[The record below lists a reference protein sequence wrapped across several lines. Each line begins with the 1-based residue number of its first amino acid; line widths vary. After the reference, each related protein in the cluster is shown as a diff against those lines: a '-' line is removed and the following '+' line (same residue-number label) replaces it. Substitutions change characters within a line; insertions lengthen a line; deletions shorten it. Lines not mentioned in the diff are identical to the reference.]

1 MSRTLVLTIIGDDR
15 PGLVG
20 KLAAVISARGGNWL
34 ESSLSHLA
42 GKFAGVLRIEAPE
55 AASEEL
61 IAALSSLPDLRVIV
75 EASQATAEPTSGRRF
90 ALSLVGHDR
99 IGIVS
104 ELSAVLARHSVNVEQ
119 LTTRT
124 ASAPMSSETLFHA
137 DAELLA
143 GAEFNSALLQQDLE
157 RISAD
162 LMVDIT
168 LSDG

>member
-20 KLAAVISARGGNWL
+20 SLAAAISERDGNWL
-34 ESSLSHLA
+34 ESSLAHLA
-42 GKFAGVLRIEAPE
+42 GKFAGVVRIEVPE
-55 AASEEL
+55 EGADGL
-61 IAALSSLPDLRVIV
+61 LAALASMPELRVIA
-75 EASQATAEPTSGRRF
+75 EASDVPPQAAGARRF

-104 ELSAVLARHSVNVEQ
+104 ELSAVLARHSINVEK

-137 DAELLA
+137 DAELQA
-143 GAEFNSALLQQDLE
+143 GAGFDSAVLQSDLE

-168 LSDG
+168 LVDN

>member
-20 KLAAVISARGGNWL
+20 ELAAIISARGGNWL
-34 ESSLSHLA
+34 DSSLAHLA
-42 GKFAGVLRIEAPE
+42 GKFAGVVRIEVPDESTE
-55 AASEEL
+55 AFL
-61 IAALSSLPDLRVIV
+61 QALSTVPDLRVI
-75 EASQATAEPTSGRRF
+75 AEVSSDPAAALGARRF

-104 ELSAVLARHSVNVEQ
+104 ELSAVLARHSINVEKF
-119 LTTRT
+119 TTRT

-137 DAELLA
+137 DAELQA
-143 GAEFNSALLQQDLE
+143 GAGFDSARLQEDLE

-168 LSDG
+168 LVDA

>member
-75 EASQATAEPTSGRRF
+75 EPSQAAAEPAGGRRF
-90 ALSLVGHDR
+90 VLSLVGHDR

-104 ELSAVLARHSVNVEQ
+104 ELSAVLARHAVNVEK
-119 LTTRT
+119 LATRT

-143 GAEFNSALLQQDLE
+143 GADFDGTRLQQELE

-168 LSDG
+168 LGDG